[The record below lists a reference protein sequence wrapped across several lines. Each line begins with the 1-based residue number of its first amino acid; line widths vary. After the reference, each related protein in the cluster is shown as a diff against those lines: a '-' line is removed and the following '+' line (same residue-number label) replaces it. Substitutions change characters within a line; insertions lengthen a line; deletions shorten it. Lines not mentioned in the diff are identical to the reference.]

1 MFPVE
6 IKQTEN
12 RGRGVFATKD
22 FIAGEIIEICPVLI
36 LNEQEAKNYENTILG
51 NYLYEWESEE
61 DGAIILGYG
70 LIYNHSYTPNAE
82 YIRNFP
88 DKTMTYQ
95 AVKDIKKG
103 EEILINYNGHPT
115 CDDPID
121 WFEVK

>member
-1 MFPVE
+1 MFAIQ
-6 IKQTEN
+6 IKQTQN

-22 FIAGEIIEICPVLI
+22 FTSGEIIEICPVLI
-36 LNEQEAKNYENTILG
+36 LNEQESKNYENTILG

-82 YIRNFP
+82 YVRNFS

-95 AVKDIKKG
+95 AVKDIKAG